1 MEDVGGFNDPSTN
14 TVAVSA
20 TISGLT
26 WAPGDSLF
34 IRWNDFNDAGN
45 DAGVAI
51 DNLSMIATVPEPSC
65 CFAGSAWALPPW
77 LSCAAR
83 PANSSRARAAVRPVR
98 IGDGP
103 W

>member
-1 MEDVGGFNDPSTN
+1 MTAFSALDATSQSSFALLNGGLGGFNDPSTN

-20 TISGLT
+20 TITGLN

-51 DNLSMIATVPEPSC
+51 DNLSMVATIPEPSC
-65 CFAGSAWALPPW
+65 GLLLGLGFAALA
-77 LSCAAR
+77 LLR
-83 PANSSRARAAVRPVR
+83 HKTR
-98 IGDGP
+98 
-103 W
+103 